1 MPENPVMPQISEWM
15 RSLSVQTLSCGQMRT
30 TEVLKHEKIVDATI
44 VAMTVRGRY
53 EVMHSGQHWMIHPGQ
68 TMIVPSLTPVT
79 IIHHPDRSGIM
90 QAKWIHLHLTLHG
103 TIDLL
108 KLFNLPGKL
117 TAKPSEQISQII
129 DTLHQLKI
137 TQDNTQ
143 HFEQLLLSHQMAT
156 TLARHLI
163 KRGKLSEK
171 QVRKMQQSAQLMPV
185 FEAIAQHL
193 DKSITIDELCSWAHL
208 SASRLHAVFCET
220 TGLAPMRYVMQ
231 ARLTQARQ
239 QLAYSDST
247 ISQIAQSL
255 AFASPFHFSRVFKAH
270 VGMSPSDYRKRNAM
284 DPHGM

>member
-1 MPENPVMPQISEWM
+1 MSEWM

-44 VAMTVRGRY
+44 IAMAVRGRY
-53 EVMHSGQHWMIHPGQ
+53 EVMHSGQHWMIQPGQ
-68 TMIVPSLTPVT
+68 TMIVPSQTPVT
-79 IIHHPDRSGIM
+79 IIHHPDRTGTM
-90 QAKWIHLHLTLHG
+90 QAKWVHLHLTLHG

-108 KLFNLPGKL
+108 RLFNLPGKL
-117 TAKPSEQISQII
+117 TAKPSELVSEVI
-129 DTLHQLKI
+129 DRLHQIKSAMDHA
-137 TQDNTQ
+137 QQYD
-143 HFEQLLLSHQMAT
+143 QLLLSHQMAT

-163 KRGKLSEK
+163 KRGKLSEQ

-208 SASRLHAVFCET
+208 SASRLHAVFREA

-231 ARLTQARQ
+231 VRLTQARQ
-239 QLAYSDST
+239 QLAYSRST

-255 AFASPFHFSRVFKAH
+255 GFVSPFHFSRVFKTH
-270 VGMSPSDYRKRNAM
+270 VGMSPSEYRKRNAI
-284 DPHGM
+284 DQHGM